1 MSRMSELAL
10 ELEEMSY
17 ADLEQAFL
25 ALKNSQSKGVYD
37 EALQE
42 FYAQELD
49 RRENMWKQV
58 TV

>member
-1 MSRMSELAL
+1 MSRMSDLAL

-25 ALKNSQSKGVYD
+25 ALKNSPSKGVHD
-37 EALQE
+37 EAMQE

>member
-1 MSRMSELAL
+1 MSELAL

-25 ALKNSQSKGVYD
+25 ALKNSPSKGVYD